1 MKLKYPK
8 ITFTLTLLN
17 MSSDLTNERREL
29 GHWPITG
36 QSWDTEPYHDT
47 LVINWPSVFG
57 EIILLPPW
65 IIFRDGNGNFG
76 NGKVKPKPKYLYNF
90 VNCSWWFCIFY
101 FHGKQ
106 QFMTIVRMN
115 LLVDRWYLSDISILE
130 TFFPSLNYLL
140 SWIIFIFYRWAFP
153 DKTRRSSVPKKIQ
166 ATSNA
171 KSLRLFTQS
180 AHTKTIFSELSIWSW
195 REHTPWPITWKHKFW

>member
-130 TFFPSLNYLL
+130 NFFPILEFFTFMNY
-140 SWIIFIFYRWAFP
+140 FYFLQVGIP
-153 DKTRRSSVPKKIQ
+153 G
-166 ATSNA
+166 
-171 KSLRLFTQS
+171 
-180 AHTKTIFSELSIWSW
+180 
-195 REHTPWPITWKHKFW
+195 